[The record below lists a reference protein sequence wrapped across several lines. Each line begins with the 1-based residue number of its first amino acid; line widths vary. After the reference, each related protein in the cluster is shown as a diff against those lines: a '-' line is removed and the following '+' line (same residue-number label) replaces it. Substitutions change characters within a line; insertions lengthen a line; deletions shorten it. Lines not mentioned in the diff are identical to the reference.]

1 MCIFLPGSQ
10 KVGSQRSSAFCAM
23 PLSWVKAPA
32 ERRQKK
38 NTKSRPAGSS
48 KAKPKP
54 PAKPKAS
61 RKRKA
66 QPSAS
71 SPLAKDQSVVEVPKT
86 MDPFFLEDFIQ
97 KAWQLGGY
105 QPVERPGLAKL
116 LLASGC
122 TGSGSFASVCKRMLK
137 VAGGKVKGVDQ
148 YGADWSSSAQQFLL
162 RNHREGSC
170 LFQDFG
176 RGD

>member
-1 MCIFLPGSQ
+1 
-10 KVGSQRSSAFCAM
+10 
-23 PLSWVKAPA
+23 
-32 ERRQKK
+32 
-38 NTKSRPAGSS
+38 
-48 KAKPKP
+48 
-54 PAKPKAS
+54 
-61 RKRKA
+61 
-66 QPSAS
+66 
-71 SPLAKDQSVVEVPKT
+71 
-86 MDPFFLEDFIQ
+86 MDPFVLEDFIQ

-105 QPVERPGLAKL
+105 QPVERPCLAKL

-148 YGADWSSSAQQFLL
+148 YGADWSASAQQFLL